1 MEIVGP
7 VQADPHSNAR
17 NKDMRRAAKVT
28 SSVLILALL
37 AVAILAARHDHRE
50 GSLLTESNIGEMRK
64 VKRQNAKPPVV
75 VEKAVATYGVQD
87 LSKLI
92 QAQVKECFWS
102 VSVDR
107 LLLTVQR
114 APLSDAICTQ
124 VDKLTHS
131 ELTKLKTLSPQQ
143 LLALKAKIVTAA
155 AIRAMQAHAKVHKH
169 PRVKNNALQS
179 ELQKKL
185 SQPIGAASSKDAL
198 AAVAQRIVQNIE
210 RDEHTAGT
218 VKEFGAPRSR
228 ASIDAFFSRRLS
240 KDHRQE
246 LQSKVQKLA
255 SHLAMQS
262 LQDDS
267 AESGGLLNGIE
278 QAVEDAVEDAEGDTT
293 SSEEEKDN
301 KQDGDSEKEAE
312 EPVFNQASFK
322 GWLDAH
328 PSFDNEAWIE
338 NQKDAET
345 EAWIECQ
352 PSFDLEAWLADPTT
366 LKYKQTDGCTES
378 GKEGEEP
385 EGSEEPAAEGEEAS
399 EGVE

>member
-1 MEIVGP
+1 M
-7 VQADPHSNAR
+7 
-17 NKDMRRAAKVT
+17 
-28 SSVLILALL
+28 
-37 AVAILAARHDHRE
+37 
-50 GSLLTESNIGEMRK
+50 
-64 VKRQNAKPPVV
+64 
-75 VEKAVATYGVQD
+75 
-87 LSKLI
+87 
-92 QAQVKECFWS
+92 
-102 VSVDR
+102 SVDR
-107 LLLTVQR
+107 LHLTVQR
-114 APLSDAICTQ
+114 DSRSDAMCTQ

-155 AIRAMQAHAKVHKH
+155 AISAMQKHAKVHKL
-169 PRVKNNALQS
+169 PRVKNNALQ
-179 ELQKKL
+179 KKL
-185 SQPIGAASSKDAL
+185 SQLISATSSKDEL
-198 AAVAQRIVQNIE
+198 AAAAQRIVQNIE
-210 RDEHTAGT
+210 RAEHTTAT

-228 ASIDAFFSRRLS
+228 ASIDAFFSRRLN

-246 LQSKVQKLA
+246 LQSKVQRLA

-278 QAVEDAVEDAEGDTT
+278 QAVEDAVEDAEGGTT
-293 SSEEEKDN
+293 GSQEDGGDKKDGETDN
-301 KQDGDSEKEAE
+301 DAE

-328 PSFDNEAWIE
+328 PSFDDEAWIE

-366 LKYKQTDGCTES
+366 LKYKQTDGCTGS
-378 GKEGEEP
+378 GKVGEETA
-385 EGSEEPAAEGEEAS
+385 GSEEPAAEGEEAS

>member
-1 MEIVGP
+1 M
-7 VQADPHSNAR
+7 
-17 NKDMRRAAKVT
+17 
-28 SSVLILALL
+28 
-37 AVAILAARHDHRE
+37 
-50 GSLLTESNIGEMRK
+50 
-64 VKRQNAKPPVV
+64 
-75 VEKAVATYGVQD
+75 
-87 LSKLI
+87 
-92 QAQVKECFWS
+92 
-102 VSVDR
+102 SVDR
-107 LLLTVQR
+107 LFLTVQR

-124 VDKLTHS
+124 VDKLTLS

-155 AIRAMQAHAKVHKH
+155 AIGAMQAHAKVHKH

-179 ELQKKL
+179 KLQKKL
-185 SQPIGAASSKDAL
+185 SQPISAASSKDAL
-198 AAVAQRIVQNIE
+198 AAVAQRIVQNVE
-210 RDEHTAGT
+210 LDEHTAGT

-228 ASIDAFFSRRLS
+228 ASIDAFFSRRLN

-293 SSEEEKDN
+293 GD
-301 KQDGDSEKEAE
+301 KQDGDSDKEAE

-328 PSFDNEAWIE
+328 PSFDDEAWIE

-385 EGSEEPAAEGEEAS
+385 EGSEEPAAEGEGAS

>member
-1 MEIVGP
+1 M
-7 VQADPHSNAR
+7 
-17 NKDMRRAAKVT
+17 
-28 SSVLILALL
+28 
-37 AVAILAARHDHRE
+37 
-50 GSLLTESNIGEMRK
+50 
-64 VKRQNAKPPVV
+64 
-75 VEKAVATYGVQD
+75 
-87 LSKLI
+87 
-92 QAQVKECFWS
+92 
-102 VSVDR
+102 SVDR
-107 LLLTVQR
+107 LLVTVQR

-124 VDKLTHS
+124 VDKLTLS

-155 AIRAMQAHAKVHKH
+155 AIRAMQVHAKVHKH

-179 ELQKKL
+179 KLQKKL
-185 SQPIGAASSKDAL
+185 SQPISAASSKDAL

-210 RDEHTAGT
+210 LDEHTAGT

-228 ASIDAFFSRRLS
+228 ASIDAFFSRRLN

-293 SSEEEKDN
+293 GDN
-301 KQDGDSEKEAE
+301 QDGDSDKEAE

-328 PSFDNEAWIE
+328 PSFDDEAWIE

-385 EGSEEPAAEGEEAS
+385 EGSEEPAAEGEGAS

>member
-1 MEIVGP
+1 M
-7 VQADPHSNAR
+7 
-17 NKDMRRAAKVT
+17 
-28 SSVLILALL
+28 
-37 AVAILAARHDHRE
+37 
-50 GSLLTESNIGEMRK
+50 
-64 VKRQNAKPPVV
+64 
-75 VEKAVATYGVQD
+75 
-87 LSKLI
+87 
-92 QAQVKECFWS
+92 
-102 VSVDR
+102 SVDR
-107 LLLTVQR
+107 LHLTVQR
-114 APLSDAICTQ
+114 DSRSDAMCTQ

-143 LLALKAKIVTAA
+143 LLALKAEIVTSA

-169 PRVKNNALQS
+169 PRVKNNALQLK
-179 ELQKKL
+179 LQKKL
-185 SQPIGAASSKDAL
+185 SQPISAASSKDAL

-293 SSEEEKDN
+293 NSEED
-301 KQDGDSEKEAE
+301 KQDGDSDKEAE

-328 PSFDNEAWIE
+328 PSFDDEAWIE

-385 EGSEEPAAEGEEAS
+385 EGSEEPAAEGEGAS

>member
-1 MEIVGP
+1 M
-7 VQADPHSNAR
+7 
-17 NKDMRRAAKVT
+17 
-28 SSVLILALL
+28 
-37 AVAILAARHDHRE
+37 
-50 GSLLTESNIGEMRK
+50 
-64 VKRQNAKPPVV
+64 
-75 VEKAVATYGVQD
+75 
-87 LSKLI
+87 
-92 QAQVKECFWS
+92 
-102 VSVDR
+102 SVDR
-107 LLLTVQR
+107 LLVTVQR

-124 VDKLTHS
+124 VDKLTLS

-155 AIRAMQAHAKVHKH
+155 AIRAMQVHAKVHKH

-179 ELQKKL
+179 KLQKKL
-185 SQPIGAASSKDAL
+185 SQPISAASSKDAL

-210 RDEHTAGT
+210 LDEHTAGT

-228 ASIDAFFSRRLS
+228 ASIDAFFSRRLN

-293 SSEEEKDN
+293 GDN
-301 KQDGDSEKEAE
+301 QDGDSDKEAE

-328 PSFDNEAWIE
+328 PSFDDEAWIE

-352 PSFDLEAWLADPTT
+352 PSFDLEAWLAAPTT

-385 EGSEEPAAEGEEAS
+385 EGSEEPAAEGEGAS

>member
-1 MEIVGP
+1 M
-7 VQADPHSNAR
+7 
-17 NKDMRRAAKVT
+17 
-28 SSVLILALL
+28 
-37 AVAILAARHDHRE
+37 
-50 GSLLTESNIGEMRK
+50 
-64 VKRQNAKPPVV
+64 
-75 VEKAVATYGVQD
+75 
-87 LSKLI
+87 
-92 QAQVKECFWS
+92 
-102 VSVDR
+102 SVDR
-107 LLLTVQR
+107 LHLTVQR
-114 APLSDAICTQ
+114 DSRSDAMCTQ

-143 LLALKAKIVTAA
+143 LLALKAEIVTSA

-169 PRVKNNALQS
+169 PRVKNNALQLK
-179 ELQKKL
+179 LQKKL
-185 SQPIGAASSKDAL
+185 SQPISAASSKDAL

-293 SSEEEKDN
+293 NSEED
-301 KQDGDSEKEAE
+301 KQDGDSDKEAE

-328 PSFDNEAWIE
+328 PSFDDEAWIE

-385 EGSEEPAAEGEEAS
+385 EGSEEPAEEGEGGS